1 MDLLFQIKKRD
12 GQPLE
17 AEGDGSD
24 SGSEYS
30 SNASPFDHVSVY
42 RQMLELMKP
51 GESVAKSI
59 QRLGELITCRYFVSF
74 TIFCF
79 FFCLMICIILGTKW
93 THGI

>member
-12 GQPLE
+12 GEPQE

-24 SGSEYS
+24 SESDYS
-30 SNASPFDHVSVY
+30 SDASPFDHVSVY

-59 QRLGELITCRYFVSF
+59 QRLGELITCRNFVLF
-74 TIFCF
+74 TILCFCRN
-79 FFCLMICIILGTKW
+79 
-93 THGI
+93 